1 MIINRIWAEHV
12 LKYAELDLNHLPSE
26 GIIAISGQNEAGKST
41 IGEIVC
47 FALFGRTFSLAPDE
61 IMKVIRWGEPRCAAR
76 VEFTIDDAGYEV
88 SRFLDDSGTQGARL
102 TKQGVEEPLAR
113 GAEAVRD
120 ALAELLGFGFEEFIE
135 SFYLAQREITTPH
148 PHSAAVKRMAG
159 IAELERVAVVAEI
172 EIEHEHTSIAETND
186 QILACENQLTELALD
201 EERLPQLE
209 AAHRELVTKHEQA
222 ATQIAELEATIAAN
236 EDTAAKV
243 TAAIEPMHE
252 VAFETSFV
260 AWKTCVSRLDGAL
273 AEIASRHQNDDA
285 LALDDLQ
292 TSAHDAKAY
301 LERFEQLKEPVGTYR
316 EHLANQLGENTG
328 QKENVQN
335 GPTLAEQQ
343 ATCMRA
349 HDRTDLHHGKMRTG
363 FILLLV
369 LAVVG
374 WLALGLVNFGPDGGV
389 FKWLVVAAAALCT
402 VGAVFCG
409 VRCRSLNAKATQLLH
424 SAHTIED
431 QISTARREAQTIDT
445 IDTTPLPRAVEALGR
460 LPDSDIKEGVARLQV
475 GTGAAFLDAAGL
487 DTFKATL
494 RDHAEGQRA
503 RLHDACTR
511 MANTAST
518 IQAEMADRET
528 ELEGM
533 AASLELEREC
543 WNTHNALQT
552 QIAGYHDQIAVHNRR
567 IAARL
572 LACDLLTG
580 GCHHIAKTFNRDI
593 RGLVT
598 RTLPFLTEG
607 RYEHLK
613 IDENLDVQV
622 FSREKQDFMYFEEI
636 SSGTQRQIML
646 ALRLA
651 LSQEFINTTL
661 GRRQFLF
668 LDEPF
673 AFFDH
678 QRTRAALNVLPD
690 LSDEMRQIWIVA
702 QSFPD
707 DFPLHPH
714 IKCTKEQDR
723 LLLSG
728 A

>member
-260 AWKTCVSRLDGAL
+260 EWKTCVSRLDGAL

-349 HDRTDLHHGKMRTG
+349 HDRTELRHGKMRTG

-389 FKWLVVAAAALCT
+389 FKWVRCSAAYVAAALTRRRHSFCT
-402 VGAVFCG
+402 
-409 VRCRSLNAKATQLLH
+409 LP
-424 SAHTIED
+424 
-431 QISTARREAQTIDT
+431 
-445 IDTTPLPRAVEALGR
+445 TPLRTRSVLHGER
-460 LPDSDIKEGVARLQV
+460 LRRSIRSIPPPFPEPSRPS
-475 GTGAAFLDAAGL
+475 GAFP
-487 DTFKATL
+487 TATL
-494 RDHAEGQRA
+494 RKGW
-503 RLHDACTR
+503 HDYKLVPAPHFWTRQDSTPLRRPCAIMRRGSGLACTTPAHAWPIPR
-511 MANTAST
+511 RPYKPKWPTAKLSLKAWRHLWSWSVSAGT
-518 IQAEMADRET
+518 RITHCRRRSRDTTTKSRCT
-528 ELEGM
+528 TV
-533 AASLELEREC
+533 ASLRVCLP
-543 WNTHNALQT
+543 AIYLPVDA
-552 QIAGYHDQIAVHNRR
+552 IISPKPL
-567 IAARL
+567 I
-572 LACDLLTG
+572 
-580 GCHHIAKTFNRDI
+580 
-593 RGLVT
+593 VT
-598 RTLPFLTEG
+598 
-607 RYEHLK
+607 Y
-613 IDENLDVQV
+613 VV
-622 FSREKQDFMYFEEI
+622 
-636 SSGTQRQIML
+636 
-646 ALRLA
+646 
-651 LSQEFINTTL
+651 
-661 GRRQFLF
+661 
-668 LDEPF
+668 
-673 AFFDH
+673 
-678 QRTRAALNVLPD
+678 
-690 LSDEMRQIWIVA
+690 W
-702 QSFPD
+702 
-707 DFPLHPH
+707 
-714 IKCTKEQDR
+714 
-723 LLLSG
+723 
-728 A
+728 

>member
-1 MIINRIWAEHV
+1 MIIKRIWAEHV

-61 IMKVIRWGEPRCAAR
+61 IVKVIRWSEPRCAAA
-76 VEFTIDDAGYEV
+76 VEFTLDGEEYEI

-102 TKQGVEEPLAR
+102 AKQGVAEPLAR
-113 GAEAVRD
+113 GVEAVRD
-120 ALAELLGFGFEEFIE
+120 ALAELLGFGFEEFVE

-148 PHSAAVKRMAG
+148 PHSSAVKRMAG
-159 IAELERVAVVAEI
+159 IAALERVAVVAEI
-172 EIEHEHTSIAETND
+172 EIEHEHTSIAETNT
-186 QILACENQLTELALD
+186 QIAECESRLTELALD

-209 AAHRELVTKHEQA
+209 AARHKLVTTNEQA
-222 ATQIAELEATIAAN
+222 AAQVAELETRIAAYQ
-236 EDTAAKV
+236 ETATQVA
-243 TAAIEPMHE
+243 AAIEPMQE
-252 VAFETSFV
+252 VAFNTSF
-260 AWKTCVSRLDGAL
+260 ADWKTCVRRCDRAL
-273 AEIASRHQNDDA
+273 VEIASRHQNDDV

-292 TSAHDAKAY
+292 ASLQGAQDY
-301 LERFEQLKEPVGTYR
+301 LDGFEQLDDPVGTYR
-316 EHLANQLGENTG
+316 AHLASQLGEQTG
-328 QKENVQN
+328 REGQGQN

-349 HDRTDLHHGKMRTG
+349 HERTKRRQGKMRTG
-363 FILLLV
+363 SILLLV
-369 LAVVG
+369 LALIG
-374 WLALGLVNFGPDGGV
+374 WLALLLVNFGPEQGV
-389 FKWLVVAAAALCT
+389 LMWLVGAVAALCT

-409 VRCRSLNAKATQLLH
+409 VRCRSLKTQATQLVY
-424 SAHTIED
+424 SARTIED
-431 QISTARREAQTIDT
+431 QTSAARREAQTLDT
-445 IDTTPLPRAVEALGR
+445 IEAIPLPRAVEALGR
-460 LPDSDIKEGVARLQV
+460 LPDSRIKERVSRLQA
-475 GTGAAFLDAAGL
+475 GAGAAFLDAAGL
-487 DTFKATL
+487 DAFQETL
-494 RDHAEGQRA
+494 RNQAEAQET
-503 RLHDACTR
+503 RLHDACTL
-511 MANTAST
+511 TADSVST
-518 IQAEMADRET
+518 LQAEMTDRET
-528 ELEGM
+528 ELQ
-533 AASLELEREC
+533 ALATSLEHERER
-543 WNTHNALQT
+543 WNTYNALQT
-552 QIAGYHDQIAVHNRR
+552 QLAGHHDQIAVYNRR
-567 IAARL
+567 IAARQ

-598 RTLPFLTEG
+598 RTLPLLTEG

-673 AFFDH
+673 AFFDNP
-678 QRTRAALNVLPD
+678 RTRAALNVLPD
-690 LSDEMRQIWIVA
+690 LSDEMCQIWIVA

-707 DFPLHPH
+707 DFTLHTH
-714 IKCTKEQDR
+714 IKCEKEQDR
-723 LLLSG
+723 LVFAG
-728 A
+728 V